1 MKINVAQYQQETKE
15 KREKEIKIKNKA
27 FCEDRLHS
35 NSVYLQT

>member
-15 KREKEIKIKNKA
+15 KKEIKIKNKA